1 MQRALAGAMAAATA
15 AFVMII
21 SGCGGGA
28 MVDSSGSSV
37 WRDVWKNVPPAP
49 ALRRNPNPTA
59 YEMTLTVHDAPG
71 PFAVAQGFMQYETKL
86 QDHCG
91 PDMGGMS
98 GTRRGL
104 KENIPFDVEQ
114 ISPGVFRGVVYT
126 DLVESHDYFGLGICH
141 VPMVA
146 ARIVLWPTGLGGE
159 KKETRFVES
168 MSTKEIIAGNVRRSG
183 FLRRHYPDGGFRD
196 APAMAFR
203 EGTSLRGQVNES
215 ELFNI
220 EIRVRKLD

>member
-1 MQRALAGAMAAATA
+1 MPRALSGAMAAL
-15 AFVMII
+15 VMVI

-28 MVDSSGSSV
+28 MVDSSSSSV
-37 WRDVWKNVPPAP
+37 WRDVWKDVPPAP

-71 PFAVAQGFMQYETKL
+71 PFAVAQGFMQYETRL
-86 QDHCG
+86 QDPCG

-104 KENIPFDVEQ
+104 KDNIPFAVEQ
-114 ISPGVFRGVVYT
+114 TSPGVFRGVVYT

-146 ARIVLWPTGLGGE
+146 AHIVLWPTGPDGDR
-159 KKETRFVES
+159 KETPFIEFL
-168 MSTKEIIAGNVRRSG
+168 TTEEIISGLVRKSG
-183 FLRRHYPDGGFRD
+183 FLRRHYPDGGFD
-196 APAMAFR
+196 DIPAMRFR
-203 EGTSLRGQVNES
+203 VGTQLRDRVKES
-215 ELFNI
+215 ELFNVDLTAVKI
-220 EIRVRKLD
+220 D